1 MIILQRNDCENQL
14 ILKAS
19 SIFFNKNIHFS
30 KVCIIQMKGAIKT
43 KYLQVL
49 LLVRFWLFSFFKFI
63 GFLGYVALT

>member
-30 KVCIIQMKGAIKT
+30 KVCIIQMKGAINRVTAFSLKW
-43 KYLQVL
+43 KIPCSPD
-49 LLVRFWLFSFFKFI
+49 FFSFSRPSVLQK
-63 GFLGYVALT
+63 V